1 MILTNYDK
9 ELRIE
14 VDIRKKE
21 KLEKAANF
29 VERTQKKART
39 ALRKVQEE
47 MKQQADKERR
57 EVEEWKKGERIML
70 STKDLMFKK
79 QPVKK
84 LIERYV
90 GSYIIEIVLANI
102 IKLRLPES
110 MRIYP
115 VVNISWV
122 IRYRKPVEEQK
133 VKEVKLIEV

>member
-39 ALRKVQEE
+39 ALRKAQEE
-47 MKQQADKERR
+47 MKQQANKERR
-57 EVEEWKKGERIML
+57 EVEEWKKGDRIML

-133 VKEVKLIEV
+133 VKEVKPIEV

>member
-1 MILTNYDK
+1 
-9 ELRIE
+9 
-14 VDIRKKE
+14 
-21 KLEKAANF
+21 
-29 VERTQKKART
+29 
-39 ALRKVQEE
+39 

-57 EVEEWKKGERIML
+57 EVEEWKKGDRIML

>member
-57 EVEEWKKGERIML
+57 EVEEWKKGDRIML

>member
-39 ALRKVQEE
+39 ALRKAQEE
-47 MKQQADKERR
+47 MKQQANKERR
-57 EVEEWKKGERIML
+57 EVEEWKKGDRIML

-115 VVNISWV
+115 VVNIS
-122 IRYRKPVEEQK
+122 
-133 VKEVKLIEV
+133 

>member
-39 ALRKVQEE
+39 ALRKAQEE
-47 MKQQADKERR
+47 MKQQANKERR
-57 EVEEWKKGERIML
+57 EVEEWKKGDRIML

>member
-14 VDIRKKE
+14 VNIRKKE

-57 EVEEWKKGERIML
+57 EVEEWKKGDRIML